1 MPPFMLRTHHIK
13 ARACL
18 TGMAALISLLGTYS
32 PTADA
37 CTRILWNDNKLAVVA
52 GRTMD
57 WPTTTDPV
65 LTVLPRGMP
74 RDGGVLAGHRL
85 ENDNP
90 ARWTSKYGSI
100 VTTVYGIGT
109 VDGVNEKG
117 VAMHM
122 LYFVATDFGPR
133 DPKKQGLQAALW
145 GQYVLDNAASV
156 AEALKLLETIQPLM
170 VDHDGIKASIH
181 LAIEDATG
189 DSAVIEYV
197 AGKPMVYHGR
207 EYRIMTNDPS
217 YPEHVAYRATFN
229 FDGATRQ
236 TAIPGN
242 VDPMHRY
249 VRADYYRQM
258 LPEPKNDRE
267 AIAGIL
273 AIARNVSVP
282 FGAPNKVPGSL
293 YNTEYR
299 TAIDLTNR
307 QYYFELTTAPSV
319 IWANLTK
326 FDLGEDS
333 PVLVLDPDDINLS
346 GDVSKSF
353 KPGKVAF

>member
-1 MPPFMLRTHHIK
+1 MSPLSPLTHHLNAPK
-13 ARACL
+13 WFAG
-18 TGMAALISLLGTYS
+18 TALIAIASVS
-32 PTADA
+32 MPAADA

-57 WPTTTDPV
+57 WPTTTEPV
-65 LTVLPRGMP
+65 LTVLPRGLQH
-74 RDGGVLAGHRL
+74 DGGVFAGHRIDS
-85 ENDNP
+85 ENP

-100 VTTVYGIGT
+100 VTTVYGVGT
-109 VDGVNEKG
+109 VDGMNEKG

-122 LYFVATDFGPR
+122 LYLVATDFGPR
-133 DPKKQGLQAALW
+133 DVKKQGVQAALW
-145 GQYVLDNAASV
+145 GQYIIDNAATV
-156 AEALKLLETIQPLM
+156 AEAVALLENIQPLM
-170 VDHDGIKASIH
+170 VDHDGAKASVH
-181 LAIEDATG
+181 MAIEDATG

-197 AGKPMVYHGR
+197 AGKPMIYHGR
-207 EYRIMTNDPS
+207 EHRIMTNDPP
-217 YPEHVAYRATFN
+217 YPEHLAYRATFN

-258 LPEPKNDRE
+258 LPEPKNERE

-282 FGAPNKVPGSL
+282 FGAPNNVPGSL

-299 TAIDLTNR
+299 TAVDLTNR
-307 QYYFELTTAPSV
+307 QYYFELTTTPSV
-319 IWANLTK
+319 IWANLANFK
-326 FDLGEDS
+326 LDEGS
-333 PVLVLDPDDINLS
+333 PVLVLDPDDVSLS
-346 GDVSKSF
+346 GDVSKIF
-353 KPGKVAF
+353 RPGKIAF